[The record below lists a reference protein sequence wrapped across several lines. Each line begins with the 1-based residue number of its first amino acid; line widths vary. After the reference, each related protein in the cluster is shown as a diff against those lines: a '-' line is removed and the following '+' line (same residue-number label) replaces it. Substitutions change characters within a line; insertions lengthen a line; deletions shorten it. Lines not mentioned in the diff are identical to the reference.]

1 MDVIL
6 DLFVITGV
14 VVGFGEGVCDE
25 AKRISQS
32 DVKRRKHVMVRV

>member
-14 VVGFGEGVCDE
+14 VVGFGEGVCSE
-25 AKRISQS
+25 QKRQLAK
-32 DVKRRKHVMVRV
+32 

>member
-6 DLFVITGV
+6 DLLGITGV

-25 AKRISQS
+25 VKRIGQS
-32 DVKRRKHVMVRV
+32 GQNTS

>member
-6 DLFVITGV
+6 DLFGVTGV

-25 AKRISQS
+25 EKRIGQS
-32 DVKRRKHVMVRV
+32 DVKRRNTS